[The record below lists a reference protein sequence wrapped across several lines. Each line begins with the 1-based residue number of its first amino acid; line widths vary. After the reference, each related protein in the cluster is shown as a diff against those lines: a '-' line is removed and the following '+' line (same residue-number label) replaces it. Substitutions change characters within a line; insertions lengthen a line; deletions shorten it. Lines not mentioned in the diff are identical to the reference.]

1 MSAPRLEIRLDAI
14 AHNTTSMVRRLGEQG
29 ISVTAVTK
37 ATLGAPEIAATFL
50 AAGAGALGDSR
61 LPNVRR
67 LRRGGIRAPV
77 TLLRTPMLSEVDGIV
92 EHCDISCNTEPEVLA
107 ALSLAAVAA
116 DRVHGVVLMVELG
129 DLREGIM
136 PNDLCA
142 VAAGV
147 CDLPGLSLRG
157 IGANLAC
164 SSGVVPDEANM
175 AELSALAGRVEHTGG
190 LELEIVSGGNSA
202 NVSWAL
208 GPARVGRINDLRL
221 GEALLLGCDPLDRT
235 PIPGLRTD
243 GATVVAEVI
252 ESGLKPTTPWGTRG
266 ANAFGEPPAAVSAAG
281 PVQTIVALGRQDTDP
296 GDLAPPEGIEIVASS
311 SDHLVLRGA
320 HPVPVGSE
328 MSFSAGYSAVLRAM
342 TSPTVTKV
350 YLGAEPGA
358 APTPARSAR

>member
-1 MSAPRLEIRLDAI
+1 MSGPRLEIRLDAI
-14 AHNTTSMVRRLGEQG
+14 AHNTTAMVRRLGELG

-37 ATLGAPEIAATFL
+37 ATSGSPEVAATFV
-50 AAGAGALGDSR
+50 AAGADALADSR

-67 LRRGGIRAPV
+67 LRRAGIRAPV
-77 TLLRTPMLSEVDGIV
+77 TLLRTPMLSEVDDVV
-92 EHCDISCNTEPEVLA
+92 EQCDTSCNTEPTVLA
-107 ALSLAAVAA
+107 ALSVAAVAA
-116 DRVHGVVLMVELG
+116 GRVHGVVLMVELG

-136 PNDLCA
+136 PDDLWA

-147 CDLPGLSLRG
+147 CDLPGLVLRG

-164 SSGVVPDEANM
+164 SSGVVPDAANM
-175 AELSALAGRVEHTGG
+175 AELSALAGRVEHAGG

-208 GPARVGRINDLRL
+208 GATNVGRINDLRL

-243 GATVVAEVI
+243 GATIVGEVI
-252 ESGLKPTTPWGTRG
+252 ESGPKPAAPWGTRG
-266 ANAFGEPPAAVSAAG
+266 ANAFGEPPAALVPAG

-296 GDLAPPEGIEIVASS
+296 GDLTPPGGIAMVASS

-320 HPVPVGSE
+320 QRVAVGSE
-328 MSFSAGYSAVLRAM
+328 MSFGAGYSALLRAM
-342 TSPTVTKV
+342 TSPTVAKV
-350 YLGAEPGA
+350 YLGSDPSRGGA
-358 APTPARSAR
+358 AARVVR